1 MPNLEVAVENFTPPV
16 PDAIISVSFAAL
28 CKAAAFVGTPAPFR
42 WPGAKRSLREM
53 IWRVAMATS
62 NLGAVDGNWVR
73 SNSYD
78 ALDGS
83 EKGAVSFFLGGV
95 QAQITSQQ
103 VLGYSHLVHVDALL
117 EGAGLPRAGTRP
129 DFLAIDARTLARQA
143 TVEAKG
149 RTHGYDATLLAN
161 AKAQARAVLPAA
173 ITFGAVPEHV
183 VSVSWFDRH
192 GVWNSLLH
200 DPPATGSP
208 TELHVEDVLHAYYRP
223 VIAAGR
229 QAGTLRFVDEF
240 ASMQFEEVGFALH
253 LPSAIAE
260 ACDERVTSGP
270 ESTPILD
277 AYRSFLEAHPESP
290 LDLVVA
296 TLLDTKGAHQESD
309 SSDLQRDPESQRHTV
324 RPTSDGVFAWASQA
338 PVGLPQEF
346 SSMGN
351 ILTALFENST
361 QLAGLDITFSEIVDD

>member
-1 MPNLEVAVENFTPPV
+1 
-16 PDAIISVSFAAL
+16 
-28 CKAAAFVGTPAPFR
+28 
-42 WPGAKRSLREM
+42 M

-62 NLGAVDGNWVR
+62 NLDAVDGNWVR
-73 SNSYD
+73 SDSYD

-161 AKAQARAVLPAA
+161 AKTQARVVLPAA

-192 GVWNSLLH
+192 GIWNSLLH

-208 TELHVEDVLHAYYRP
+208 TDIQVEDVLRAYYQP
-223 VIAAGR
+223 VVTAGR
-229 QAGTLRFVDEF
+229 QAGTLKLDDEF
-240 ASMQFEEVGFALH
+240 ATLRFQEAGFALH
-253 LPSAIAE
+253 LPSAIAI
-260 ACDERVTSGP
+260 ACDESVAREPQT
-270 ESTPILD
+270 TPVLD
-277 AYRSFLEAHPESP
+277 AYRSFLDAHPESP
-290 LDLVVA
+290 PDLVVA
-296 TLLDTKGAHQESD
+296 TLLETTPAHRESD
-309 SSDLQRDPESQRHTV
+309 SPDLRQSESRNFTI
-324 RPTSDGVFAWASQA
+324 RATPDRGFAWTFQS
-338 PVGLPQEF
+338 PIDLPQEY
-346 SSMGN
+346 SSIGRL
-351 ILTALFENST
+351 LTALFDNST
-361 QLAGLDITFSEIVDD
+361 QLAGLDITVGESADV